1 MLWRI
6 SFFLLWQLAGG
17 GLGWWQG
24 GPWGAALGAAIAAW
38 AWFVWDLL
46 RGLRVLRW
54 LRTGDLASVPSMRGI
69 WGEAADR
76 ARRLLRKQ
84 EAQIRDS
91 QDRLQEI
98 LAALQASPN
107 GVVLL
112 DAQGR
117 IEWCN
122 QMAANQF
129 GFDAQRDVMQSIG
142 NLLRNPEFTAYFA
155 AKDFTSDVV
164 LEGRLSTPSRPVRIS
179 VHLHPYGDGRTLLL
193 SRDVTA
199 LEQADA
205 MRRDFVANVSHE
217 IRTPLTVL
225 TGFVETLQ
233 TLPLSADERS
243 RYLGMMAQQ
252 AQRMQSVVQDLLT
265 LSRLEGSPLPGMAE
279 WTPVQSLMQRCEE
292 EGRALSTL
300 LTQNQQRPHTMRFPA
315 ADLLRAE
322 GEIAGV
328 PAELQSALSN
338 LVNNAVRYTPGGG
351 SIEVQWLRKEDGS
364 AVFSVHDTGPGIAPE
379 HIPRLTERF
388 YRVDRSRSRETGGT
402 GLGLASSSM
411 CCSAMA
417 PRWTSRAR
425 WARARCFRSLS
436 RPTVCGV
443 FPCRAD
449 GSPEHGDEQQCG
461 DCERRRAGRPE
472 GSGRSHTRPRPAAP
486 IRQPIAAR
494 QASPPQQRAV
504 HHQWRQRDAIAAQ
517 HKHAQRLHR
526 IGSVVGRHPDQH
538 RAGHGCH
545 AGVVGVDLADR
556 VSCYQ

>member
-46 RGLRVLRW
+46 RSVRVLRW

-122 QMAANQF
+122 QMAANHF

-199 LEQADA
+199 LEQAEA

-243 RYLGMMAQQ
+243 RYLDMMAQQ

-292 EGRALSTL
+292 EGRALSAL
-300 LTQNQQRPHTMRFPA
+300 LTQNQQRPHAMRFPA

-402 GLGLASSSM
+402 GLGLAIVKHVLQ
-411 CCSAMA
+411 
-417 PRWTSRAR
+417 R
-425 WARARCFRSLS
+425 
-436 RPTVCGV
+436 
-443 FPCRAD
+443 
-449 GSPEHGDEQQCG
+449 HGATLD
-461 DCERRRAGRPE
+461 
-472 GSGRSHTRPRPAAP
+472 
-486 IRQPIAAR
+486 IA
-494 QASPPQQRAV
+494 STLG
-504 HHQWRQRDAIAAQ
+504 
-517 HKHAQRLHR
+517 K
-526 IGSVVGRHPDQH
+526 GSVFSVTFPANRLRGFALP
-538 RAGHGCH
+538 G
-545 AGVVGVDLADR
+545 
-556 VSCYQ
+556 